1 MILSF
6 KMKGDVTS
14 DHFLMLCFQKDSL
27 DTVGFRTFRTFSGE
41 GVAGLGLNF
50 TNFFL
55 VGFPKAKNTH
65 FGLFRTPGPP
75 PPHSGQS
82 PTKYQ
87 FFRCAKMKGL
97 ENYSF
102 VVSSGIGVYMLR
114 RETVSERVCD
124 ARRPQTPNTH
134 AINSPATR
142 MTIDNT
148 RNFTTLI

>member
-1 MILSF
+1 
-6 KMKGDVTS
+6 
-14 DHFLMLCFQKDSL
+14 
-27 DTVGFRTFRTFSGE
+27 
-41 GVAGLGLNF
+41 
-50 TNFFL
+50 
-55 VGFPKAKNTH
+55 
-65 FGLFRTPGPP
+65 
-75 PPHSGQS
+75 
-82 PTKYQ
+82 
-87 FFRCAKMKGL
+87 MKGL

-148 RNFTTLI
+148 RNFTTLIEMYLFTKTLNLLQKISLPYIKK